1 MEIEGL
7 NLEIERLG
15 KCTVPSPMTKG
26 QFVNDEDR
34 VLYHATLKEA
44 ETCINAGKSLPSFE
58 MAGPREK
65 IYFDPSKL
73 KCGIVTCGGICP
85 GLNDVIRAIVLSLHH
100 HYQVNTVFGFRYGY
114 EGLSPRYRHT
124 PVELNPKV
132 VEDIHEKGGT
142 ILGSS
147 RGPQDVSEMVDT
159 LERMNIGLLFTIGGD
174 GTLRGAQAISE
185 EIGRRSL
192 KIGVV
197 GIPKTIDNDISF
209 VDQSFGFE
217 TAVSASRPCIYAA
230 HVEAKGARNG
240 VGLVKLMGRES
251 GFIAAY
257 ATLATS
263 DVNFCLVPE
272 LPFTLERF
280 LPVLKEKIEQSTH
293 SVIVV
298 AEGAGQD
305 LLNRDGARDASG
317 NLRFGDIGL
326 FLRDEIKAYFQR
338 EGVELQLKYIDP
350 SYIIRSIRA
359 NPKDSVFC
367 LLLGHN
373 AVHAGMAGRTNTVVG
388 YWDTEYTHVPIPMA
402 VSKRKRIDPDGR
414 LWSSVVESTGQPR
427 DLAGS
432 SGTGESV
439 CTSVT

>member
-1 MEIEGL
+1 MKIEDL
-7 NLEIERLG
+7 NLEIEKLG
-15 KCTVPSPMTKG
+15 RCNVPSPMTKG
-26 QFVNDEDR
+26 QFVSDEDR
-34 VLYHATLKEA
+34 VLYYATLKEA
-44 ETCINAGKSLPSFE
+44 ETCIDAGRSLPSFE

-73 KCGIVTCGGICP
+73 KCGIITCGGICP
-85 GLNDVIRAIVLSLHH
+85 GLNDVIRAIVLSLHY
-100 HYQVNTVFGFRYGY
+100 HYHVNTVFGFRYGY
-114 EGLSPRYRHT
+114 EGISPRHQHT
-124 PVELNPKV
+124 PVELNPKIV
-132 VEDIHEKGGT
+132 ADIHEKGGT

-159 LERMNIGLLFTIGGD
+159 LD
-174 GTLRGAQAISE
+174 
-185 EIGRRSL
+185 GRRSL

-209 VDQSFGFE
+209 LDQSFGFE
-217 TAVSASRPCIYAA
+217 TAVSAARPCIYAA

-251 GFIAAY
+251 GFISAY
-257 ATLATS
+257 AALATS

-272 LPFTLERF
+272 IPFTLERF
-280 LPVLKEKIEQSTH
+280 LPALKEQLERSDH

-305 LLNRDGARDASG
+305 LLNRDSACDASG

-350 SYIIRSIRA
+350 SYVIRSVPA

-373 AVHAGMAGRTNTVVG
+373 AVHAGMAGRTNMVVG
-388 YWDTEYTHVPIPMA
+388 YWDSEYTHVPIPIA
-402 VSKRKRIDPDGR
+402 VSERKRIDPDGR
-414 LWSSVVESTGQPR
+414 LWSSVIESTGQPR
-427 DLAGS
+427 DLTGS
-432 SGTGESV
+432 SDKG
-439 CTSVT
+439 